1 MANYTISAS
10 TATSGVDV
18 NVSNFF
24 DDGLA
29 NTLIRLINDNG
40 LTATPDKI
48 TISTALKNPQ
58 NPGSTFTSVGQTTT
72 IADGFNGTAWRIA
85 NNTASVVNGTLSGYG
100 TGFSNTYPLPALT
113 DTYVISP
120 ALGTHL
126 LNGIPKAPS
135 PNSFTS
141 IENSIILLTT
151 DNYTLVGGAFADEL
165 TGGEGNDT
173 LLGGLG
179 ADTLTGGNG
188 NDSLL
193 GGDGIDRLFGGAD
206 NDTLIGGAGT
216 DILSGGTGADTFVF
230 DSPGSADQLTDFR
243 TSQSDVLKINAPA
256 YGVPTPTLSVGPA
269 SSATAT
275 ILVDSLANILG
286 ATSSAARFAY
296 DTTNKRL
303 LFDANGNWSADSVII
318 GNITTPGT
326 GPGIPTAANFDFV

>member
-1 MANYTISAS
+1 MATYTISAS
-10 TATSGVDV
+10 TATNGATV
-18 NVSNFF
+18 NVSNFI

-29 NTLIRLINDNG
+29 NTLIALINENG

-58 NPGSTFTSVGQTTT
+58 NLGSTFTSVGRTTT
-72 IADGFNGTAWRIA
+72 GADGFGGTAWRIA

-100 TGFSNTYPLPALT
+100 TDFSNTYPLPALT

-141 IENSIILLTT
+141 IENSIILATT
-151 DNYTLVGGAFADEL
+151 DNYTLVGGAFADVL

-193 GGDGIDRLFGGAD
+193 GGDGIDRLFGGAN
-206 NDTLIGGAGT
+206 NDTLIGGAGA
-216 DILSGGTGADTFVF
+216 DVLSGGTGADTFVF
-230 DSPGSADQLTDFR
+230 DSPGSADQLADFR
-243 TSQSDVLKINAPA
+243 TSQSDVLAINALA
-256 YGVPTPTLSVGPA
+256 YGVPTPALSVGPA
-269 SSATAT
+269 TSPTAT

-286 ATSSAARFAY
+286 ETSSAARFAY
-296 DTTNKRL
+296 NTTNNRL
-303 LFDANGNWSADSVII
+303 LFDADGDWSDGSVII
-318 GNITTPGT
+318 GNITTPAG
-326 GPGIPTAANFDFV
+326 GPGIPTATNFAFV